1 MIVFCKNENSPVHY
15 ERFKDLNHLVYIE
28 YTFYISLLNFFNG
41 FNKRDNIL
49 NTWFL
54 SSLRENFHTVVRVM
68 FMKQKHIHV

>member
-49 NTWFL
+49 NT
-54 SSLRENFHTVVRVM
+54 
-68 FMKQKHIHV
+68 